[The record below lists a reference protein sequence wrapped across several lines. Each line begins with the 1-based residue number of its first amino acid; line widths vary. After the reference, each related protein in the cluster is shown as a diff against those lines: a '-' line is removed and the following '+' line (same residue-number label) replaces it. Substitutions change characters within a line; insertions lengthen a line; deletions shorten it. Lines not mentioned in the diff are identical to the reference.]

1 MSPLERLRWAIAPV
15 QERSTT
21 LLWSGIALFVASGG
35 LSVLF
40 EVTTV
45 MKLLLY
51 AGMLAGWVVAALGIT
66 GYLRCLYGQ
75 ATAEMRRVHSERMKD
90 E

>member
-66 GYLRCLYGQ
+66 GYLRGLYGQ